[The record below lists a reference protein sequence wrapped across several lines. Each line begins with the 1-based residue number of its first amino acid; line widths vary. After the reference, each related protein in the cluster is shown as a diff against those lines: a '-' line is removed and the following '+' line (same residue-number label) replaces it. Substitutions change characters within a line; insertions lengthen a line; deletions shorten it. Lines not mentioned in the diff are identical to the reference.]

1 MICKLDLNDIKNVIK
16 VGKLLEVEI
25 EAAES
30 FITMYGYMRFGKEK
44 MIYVAKTIEEKS
56 IEQGEIVLDSKLMKL
71 LHGKEVHINNNMI
84 TCGDRT
90 IYVDKN
96 LSGEHEYIDNWIFN

>member
-44 MIYVAKTIEEKS
+44 MIYVAKTIE
-56 IEQGEIVLDSKLMKL
+56 
-71 LHGKEVHINNNMI
+71 GKA
-84 TCGDRT
+84 
-90 IYVDKN
+90 
-96 LSGEHEYIDNWIFN
+96 